1 MAVPVPCRRALR
13 PTSVLS
19 PPGQVL
25 MVLTTLF
32 NLLQIRLKLV
42 AEYSSCIITV
52 TCFSAHYVQVLW
64 TPISGLLCKRLN
76 PFSRHCYPYPP
87 RQNYLQA
94 LLHWRW
100 AVTLGIWVPCPGSGS
115 SSWTDR
121 SLRHCQVPSVRTTS
135 LYHCR
140 TVLIWG
146 CNIQDWLPQVQ
157 HIKTETH
164 VSQVIK
170 VHKQAYS
177 KASKLKPESRKF
189 QKTSNC
195 QKFDNEASPCTINIR
210 YSARKDVKNE
220 ERRVC
225 ESSR

>member
-32 NLLQIRLKLV
+32 NLLQIRLRLV

-52 TCFSAHYVQVLW
+52 TCFS
-64 TPISGLLCKRLN
+64 T
-76 PFSRHCYPYPP
+76 P

-146 CNIQDWLPQVQ
+146 CNIQDWLPQVR

-210 YSARKDVKNE
+210 
-220 ERRVC
+220 
-225 ESSR
+225 